1 MSEPTIVAPTLTECD
16 FFARNAQP
24 RREIV
29 EGLIREQ
36 QLVAFAGPY
45 GIGKTPGLADIALH
59 VLNGITWCGRAVEKR
74 PVIHFDLE
82 TPGPV
87 YKANLRNAAG
97 RLQVSLPQVPNELD
111 AYIEH
116 DDRTER
122 GTEKLFAAL
131 AQQKF
136 SAKVALIEEAL
147 RDKPNALVIVDPL
160 ELLFRIDTT
169 RKVYVLALYSELRR
183 VLSLHPRAA
192 MLITFNL
199 RKRDKKESPSN
210 LLLDPRGWLEEVCGT
225 LDILNR
231 SDVRLGMD
239 HYGEDAR
246 VINGFRRGEG
256 MHPLIVRPVE
266 IAPDTYA
273 GFELCPPDDT
283 TTMFLFTPKQL
294 GYWDKLPKE
303 FRFDDVAD
311 SVVPRATLD
320 RLLKRAKS
328 GGLVAQQHDGLWKKV
343 HSGGLEL

>member
-1 MSEPTIVAPTLTECD
+1 MSEPTIGAPTLAECD

-24 RREIV
+24 RREMI
-29 EGLIREQ
+29 EGTIREQ
-36 QLVAFAGPY
+36 QLIAYAGPY
-45 GIGKTPGLADIALH
+45 GIGKTPSLADIALH

-87 YKANLRNAAG
+87 YKANMRNGAS

-116 DDRTER
+116 DDRSER

-131 AQQKF
+131 AEPSF
-136 SAKVALIEEAL
+136 SARFALIEEAL
-147 RDKPNALVIVDPL
+147 HDKPDALVIVDPL
-160 ELLFRIDTT
+160 ESLFRIDTT
-169 RKVYVLALYSELRR
+169 RKVYVLALYSRLRR
-183 VLSLHPRAA
+183 VLSIYPRAA

-199 RKRDKKESPSN
+199 RKRDKKESPSD

-246 VINGFRRGEG
+246 VINGIRRGEG
-256 MHPLIVRPVE
+256 FDPLIVRPVE

-273 GFELCPPDDT
+273 GFELCPPDGT
-283 TTMFLFTPKQL
+283 TPMFLYTAKL
-294 GYWDKLPKE
+294 RGYWEKLPKE
-303 FRFDDVAD
+303 FRFDEVAD
-311 SVVPRATLD
+311 SVAPRATLH

-328 GGLVAQQHDGLWKKV
+328 GGLVEHIDGLWRKTSL
-343 HSGGLEL
+343 HG